1 MMDINRWDHHD
12 GHEPKVQHSGHP
24 ADLDSDLPQAALRL
38 CDTRHYGTSAAA
50 PQSVFCALTMAAN
63 RPPIASSSWFVPDS
77 ITQPSS
83 ST

>member
-1 MMDINRWDHHD
+1 MVMKQRSSTAGALQN
-12 GHEPKVQHSGHP
+12 
-24 ADLDSDLPQAALRL
+24 LDSDMPQRALRL
-38 CDTRHYGTSAAA
+38 CDTWHYGTSAAT

-77 ITQPSS
+77 MTQPSS